1 MPTLH
6 RTALPRRFPSWTLAV
21 PVAAALVAA
30 PIAVPFAADAAT
42 SSSGLIVSYPLD
54 ETSGAV
60 AHDDS
65 GNGRD
70 AAYVGSPSLTGANGV
85 RLDGADDYVSVPND
99 ILQGL
104 SSVTVS
110 TDVLVR
116 PEQSGNY
123 FIWGLGNT
131 TDWYGNGYLFATGNP
146 ARTGIASG
154 NWTTEQETR
163 GSANL
168 DRGVWKTL
176 TYTLDADKKTSR
188 LYLDGIQVAEN
199 TNTTITP
206 GAIGGGKTTANY
218 LGRSTYTPDKRLAGS
233 LRDFRL
239 YDRALSADE
248 VATLVATDQQRV
260 ARDKAAL
267 DLGDL
272 SAVTTNISLPTAG
285 VNGSAIAWASSD
297 SAVVSDT
304 GAVTRPAA
312 GQPDAEVTL
321 TATLTRG
328 SATTTAAVTATV
340 LAIPDD
346 AGAAQKALDGITVVN
361 AADARGNLTLPTTS
375 DGLAVT
381 WASSNPAVVST
392 TGVVSRQEADTTV
405 TLTASVTRGS
415 VTKTRD
421 IAVNVRKAVHLGAF
435 EGYTFAY
442 FTGNTI
448 EGENIYFAASNGNNA
463 LSWTELNGGKPVL
476 TSSYGEK
483 GLRDPFIIRSPEG
496 DTFYLIAT
504 DLSIG
509 GGTSWGDSQTVG
521 SKYIEVWESHD
532 LVNWSDQ
539 RHVRVSPDTAGNTWA
554 PEAYYDEGLGEYV
567 VFWASKIY
575 PEDDPGH
582 TANVPNSMMYAT
594 TRDFVTFSQPQVWQ
608 GGISRIDSTVIK
620 ANGVYQRF
628 TKDEGAGTTGCS
640 DIIQESSPVLTA
652 PLKDWTQ
659 VTSCIGKNAGTGAV
673 EGPSI
678 FKSNP
683 GDVNGDKYY
692 LFVDEYGGR
701 GYIPL
706 ATTDIADPNWQVPAS
721 YTLPSSPRHGTVIPV
736 TAEELAAL
744 RKNIPTEPTVT
755 PVTANAKGE
764 VLRYDFT
771 DGSGATLHDRSGA
784 GRDAQIQGGATF
796 SDDALIFDGSND
808 YVDLP
813 DDMLAGVTDFTVDT
827 ELRIDPAQ
835 KNPYFLYAFGNTGGD
850 GKGNGYL
857 FSTGDGQYRGALTT
871 GNWTGEQNAATASA
885 LPRDRWVHLTYT
897 LSGNTARAYLDG
909 QKVAENT
916 NVTVRPGDIGG
927 GKTLANYLGKSVY
940 NDDNLFRGQMREFAL
955 YNRALSPDEVA
966 AQNPGILTNVSLQD
980 AAALKVAPIVDAE
993 NRTVVFPVVPGTDLT
1008 TLRPTFATAPGT
1020 TATPE
1025 SGTVRN
1031 LSTPVTVTLK
1041 TEGQS
1046 DVVWTLKAVEMKSPV
1061 LPGLY
1066 ADPNIAVFGDTY
1078 YIYATTDGVPGWGG
1092 NTFYVWT
1099 SKNLVDWTRSDT
1111 PFLTLNGADGNVP
1124 WATGNAWA
1132 PTIIEKGRKY
1142 YFYFSGHNPKDD
1154 RKEIGVAV
1162 ADSPEGPFTAEA
1174 QPMITNAESVH
1185 SGQAIDPAAFHDPK
1199 TGKYYLFWGNGNPVY
1214 GELSEDM
1221 KSIKAGTIRPISGLN
1236 DFREGSFVNY
1246 RDGLYHLTYSID
1258 DTGSADYRVGYA
1270 TSTSIDGPWTYRG
1283 VILSKDASQGI
1294 LGTGHSSIINVP
1306 GTDEWYI
1313 AYHRF
1318 AIPGGGGTNRETT
1331 IDRLEVGEDGLFQTV
1346 KPTLSSVAPREV
1358 PDTTEP
1364 TPTPTPTSTP
1374 TVSPTPTAT
1383 PTPTVTPE
1391 PTATPEPTG
1400 EPTATPTPTAS
1411 PTTTPGAAPSVSV
1424 SATTVERGGIVRV
1437 TVTGLGAGE
1446 QVTAEL
1452 RSDPIRIAGVPAADA
1467 NGRVTF
1473 DVQIPGNLAAG
1484 AHSIVVYGADGSV
1497 IRTVP
1502 ITVVA
1507 AGQLAAT
1514 GAQAPLGGAL
1524 LAGFFLVAGGVVW
1537 TMRRPR
1543 RTEA

>member
-1 MPTLH
+1 MQCRIHERIRTPVPTLP
-6 RTALPRRFPSWTLAV
+6 RTALPRRLPSWALAV
-21 PVAAALVAA
+21 PVVAALVAA
-30 PIAVPFAADAAT
+30 PIAVPLAAT
-42 SSSGLIVSYPLD
+42 AATPTSGLVVSYPLD

-70 AAYVGSPSLTGANGV
+70 AAYVGGPSLTGANGV
-85 RLDGADDYVSVPND
+85 RLDGADDYVSVPNN
-99 ILQGL
+99 ILAGL
-104 SSVTVS
+104 SSITVS

-154 NWTTEQETR
+154 NWSTEQETR

-176 TYTLDADKKTSR
+176 TYTLDAGSKTSR
-188 LYLDGIQVAEN
+188 LYLDGVQVAEN
-199 TNTTITP
+199 TNTTTTP
-206 GAIGGGKTTANY
+206 GSIGGGTTTANY
-218 LGRSTYTPDKRLAGS
+218 LGRSNYTGDKRLAGS

-248 VATLVATDQQRV
+248 VTTLVATDAQRV
-260 ARDKAAL
+260 ARDAAAL

-272 SAVTTNISLPTAG
+272 SAVTADIALPTAG
-285 VNGSAIAWASSD
+285 TNGSSISWASSNP
-297 SAVVSDT
+297 AVVSST

-312 GQPDAEVTL
+312 GQADAEVTL

-328 SATTTAAVTATV
+328 TATQSVGFTATV
-340 LAIPDD
+340 RAVPDD
-346 AGAAQKALDGITVVN
+346 AGAAQRAVDAITVVN
-361 AADARGNLTLPTTS
+361 ADDARGNLTLPTTAEELPVS
-375 DGLAVT
+375 WT
-381 WASSNPAVVST
+381 SSNPAVVSP
-392 TGVVSRQEADTTV
+392 TGVVARQEVDTTV
-405 TLTASVTRGS
+405 TLTASVTKGS
-415 VTKTRD
+415 ATRTRD
-421 IAVNVRKAVHLGAF
+421 IVVNVRKAVHLGAF

-448 EGENIYFAASNGNNA
+448 EGENIYFAASNGNDA
-463 LSWTELNGGKPVL
+463 LSWTELNGGKPAL
-476 TSSYGEK
+476 TSTYGEK

-554 PEAYYDEGLGEYV
+554 PEAYYDESLGQYV

-575 PEDDPGH
+575 PVDDPNH

-594 TRDFVTFSQPQVWQ
+594 TRDFVTFSEPQVWQ

-620 ANGVYQRF
+620 ADGVYQRF

-706 ATTDIADPNWQVPAS
+706 ATTDIANPNWQVPAS
-721 YTLPSSPRHGTVIPV
+721 YTLPSSPRHGTVMPV

-744 RKNIPTEPTVT
+744 RENIVTEPGVT

-796 SDDALIFDGSND
+796 ADGALTFDGSND

-813 DDMLAGVTDFTVDT
+813 DNVLAGVTDFTVDT
-827 ELRIDPAQ
+827 EVRIDAAQ
-835 KNPYFLYAFGNTGGD
+835 KNPYFLYGFGNTGSD

-857 FSTGDGQYRGALTT
+857 FSTGNGQYRGALTT
-871 GNWTGEQNAATASA
+871 GNWTGEQNASAASA

-897 LSGNTARAYLDG
+897 LSGSTARLYLDG
-909 QKVAENT
+909 QKVAENA
-916 NVTVRPGDIGG
+916 NVTVRPGDIGKG
-927 GKTLANYLGKSVY
+927 TTLANYLGKSVY
-940 NDDNLFRGQMREFAL
+940 NDDNLFHGQMREFAL

-966 AQNPGILTNVSLQD
+966 AQNPELLTEVSLQD

-993 NRTVVFPVVPGTDLT
+993 NRTVLFPVVPGTDLT
-1008 TLRPTFATAPGT
+1008 KLRPTFTTASGT
-1020 TATPE
+1020 TATPA

-1041 TEGQS
+1041 TDGQA

-1092 NTFYVWT
+1092 NTFYVWK

-1111 PFLTLNGADGNVP
+1111 PFLTLDGANGDVP

-1132 PTIIEKGRKY
+1132 PTIIEKGGKY
-1142 YFYFSGHNPKDD
+1142 YFYFSGHNPQDD

-1162 ADSPEGPFTAEA
+1162 ADSPEGPFTADA

-1214 GELSEDM
+1214 GELSDDM
-1221 KSIKAGTIRPISGLN
+1221 KSIKAGTIKPISGLN
-1236 DFREGSFVNY
+1236 DFREGTFVNY

-1283 VILSKDASQGI
+1283 VILSKDTSQGI
-1294 LGTGHSSIINVP
+1294 LGTGHSSIITVP

-1331 IDRLEVGEDGLFQTV
+1331 IDRLEIGPDGLFQTV
-1346 KPTLSSVAPREV
+1346 KPTLTSVAPREV

-1364 TPTPTPTSTP
+1364 TPTPTA
-1374 TVSPTPTAT
+1374 TPTAS
-1383 PTPTVTPE
+1383 PTAT
-1391 PTATPEPTG
+1391 PTATPEPTT
-1400 EPTATPTPTAS
+1400 EPTGTPTPTAS
-1411 PTTTPGAAPSVSV
+1411 PTSTPDATPSVSV
-1424 SATTVERGGIVRV
+1424 STTTVERGGIVRV
-1437 TVTGLGAGE
+1437 TVTGLAAGE

-1452 RSDPIRIAGVPAADA
+1452 RSDPIRIAGIPAADA
-1467 NGRVTF
+1467 SGRVTF
-1473 DVQIPGNLAAG
+1473 DVQIPGDLAAG
-1484 AHSIVVYGADGSV
+1484 SHTIVVYAADGSV
-1497 IRTVP
+1497 IRSVP

-1514 GAQAPLGGAL
+1514 GAQAPLGAGL
-1524 LAGFFLVAGGVVW
+1524 LAAFLLVAAGVVW
-1537 TMRRPR
+1537 TLRRPR
-1543 RTEA
+1543 RTDA

>member
-1 MPTLH
+1 MQCRIHERIRTPVPTLP
-6 RTALPRRFPSWTLAV
+6 RTALPRRLPSWALAV
-21 PVAAALVAA
+21 PVVAALVAA
-30 PIAVPFAADAAT
+30 PIAVPIAAT
-42 SSSGLIVSYPLD
+42 AATPTSGLVVSYPLD

-70 AAYVGSPSLTGANGV
+70 AAYVGGPSLTGVNGV
-85 RLDGADDYVSVPND
+85 RLDGADDYVSVPNN
-99 ILQGL
+99 ILAGL
-104 SSVTVS
+104 SSITVS

-154 NWTTEQETR
+154 NWSTEQETR

-176 TYTLDADKKTSR
+176 TYTLDAGSKTSR

-199 TNTTITP
+199 TNTTTTP
-206 GAIGGGKTTANY
+206 GSIGGGTTTANY
-218 LGRSTYTPDKRLAGS
+218 LGRSNYTGDKRLAGS

-248 VATLVATDQQRV
+248 VTTLVATDAQRV
-260 ARDKAAL
+260 ARDAAAL
-267 DLGDL
+267 GLGDL
-272 SAVTTNISLPTAG
+272 SAVTADIALPTAG
-285 VNGSAIAWASSD
+285 TNGSSISWASSNP
-297 SAVVSDT
+297 AVVSST

-312 GQPDAEVTL
+312 GQADAEVTL
-321 TATLTRG
+321 TATLSRG
-328 SATTTAAVTATV
+328 TATQSVGFTATV
-340 LAIPDD
+340 RAVPDD
-346 AGAAQKALDGITVVN
+346 AGAAQRAVDAIAVVN
-361 AADARGNLTLPTTS
+361 SDDARGNLTLPTTAEE
-375 DGLAVT
+375 LPVT
-381 WASSNPAVVST
+381 WTSSNPAVVSP
-392 TGVVSRQEADTTV
+392 TGVVARQEADTTV
-405 TLTASVTRGS
+405 TLTASVTKGS
-415 VTKTRD
+415 ATRTRD
-421 IAVNVRKAVHLGAF
+421 IVVNVRKAVHLGAF

-448 EGENIYFAASNGNNA
+448 EGENIYFAASNGNDA
-463 LSWTELNGGKPVL
+463 LSWTELNGGKPAL
-476 TSSYGEK
+476 TSTYGEK

-554 PEAYYDEGLGEYV
+554 PEAYYDESLGQYV

-575 PEDDPGH
+575 PVDDPNH

-594 TRDFVTFSQPQVWQ
+594 TRDFVTFSEPQVWQ

-620 ANGVYQRF
+620 ADGVYQRF

-706 ATTDIADPNWQVPAS
+706 ATTDIANPNWQVPAS
-721 YTLPSSPRHGTVIPV
+721 YTLPSSPRHGTVMPV

-744 RKNIPTEPTVT
+744 RENIVTEPGVT
-755 PVTANAKGE
+755 PVTANEKGE

-796 SDDALIFDGSND
+796 ADGALTFDGSND

-813 DDMLAGVTDFTVDT
+813 DNVLAGVTDFTVDT
-827 ELRIDPAQ
+827 EVRIDAAQ
-835 KNPYFLYAFGNTGGD
+835 KNPYFLYGFGNTGSD

-857 FSTGDGQYRGALTT
+857 FSTGNGQYRGALTT
-871 GNWTGEQNAATASA
+871 GNWTGEQNASAASA

-897 LSGNTARAYLDG
+897 LSGSTARLYLDG

-916 NVTVRPGDIGG
+916 NVTVRPGDIGKG
-927 GKTLANYLGKSVY
+927 TTLANYLGKSVY

-966 AQNPGILTNVSLQD
+966 AQNPELLTEVSLQD

-993 NRTVVFPVVPGTDLT
+993 NRTVLFPVVPGTDLMK
-1008 TLRPTFATAPGT
+1008 LRPTFTTASGT
-1020 TATPE
+1020 TATPA

-1041 TEGQS
+1041 TDGQA

-1092 NTFYVWT
+1092 NTFYVWK

-1111 PFLTLNGADGNVP
+1111 PFLTLDGANGDVP

-1132 PTIIEKGRKY
+1132 PTIIEKGGKY
-1142 YFYFSGHNPKDD
+1142 YFYFSGHNPQDD

-1162 ADSPEGPFTAEA
+1162 ADSPEGPFTADA

-1214 GELSEDM
+1214 GELSDDM
-1221 KSIKAGTIRPISGLN
+1221 KSIKAGTIKPISGLN
-1236 DFREGSFVNY
+1236 DFREGTFVNY

-1283 VILSKDASQGI
+1283 VILSKDTSQGI
-1294 LGTGHSSIINVP
+1294 LGTGHSSIITVP

-1331 IDRLEVGEDGLFQTV
+1331 IDRLEIGPDGLFQTV
-1346 KPTLSSVAPREV
+1346 KPTLTSVAPREV

-1364 TPTPTPTSTP
+1364 TPTPTPTSTA
-1374 TVSPTPTAT
+1374 SPTAT
-1383 PTPTVTPE
+1383 
-1391 PTATPEPTG
+1391 PTATPEPTT
-1400 EPTATPTPTAS
+1400 EPTGTPTPTVS
-1411 PTTTPGAAPSVSV
+1411 PTSTPDATPSVSV
-1424 SATTVERGGIVRV
+1424 STTTVERGGIVRV
-1437 TVTGLGAGE
+1437 TVTGLAAGE

-1452 RSDPIRIAGVPAADA
+1452 RSDPIRIAGIPAADA
-1467 NGRVTF
+1467 SGRVTF
-1473 DVQIPGNLAAG
+1473 DVQIPGDLAAG
-1484 AHSIVVYGADGSV
+1484 SHTIVVYAADGSV
-1497 IRTVP
+1497 IRSVP

-1514 GAQAPLGGAL
+1514 GAQAPLGAGL
-1524 LAGFFLVAGGVVW
+1524 LAAFLLVAAGVVW
-1537 TMRRPR
+1537 TLRRPR
-1543 RTEA
+1543 RTDA

>member
-1 MPTLH
+1 
-6 RTALPRRFPSWTLAV
+6 
-21 PVAAALVAA
+21 
-30 PIAVPFAADAAT
+30 
-42 SSSGLIVSYPLD
+42 VSYPLD
-54 ETSGAV
+54 ETSGTV
-60 AHDDS
+60 AHDVS
-65 GNGRD
+65 GHGRD
-70 AAYVGSPSLTGANGV
+70 AALVGGPTLSGPDGV
-85 RLDGADDYVSVPND
+85 RLDGSDDYVELPDD
-99 ILQGL
+99 ILKGL
-104 SSVTVS
+104 TSITVS
-110 TDVLVR
+110 TDVIVR
-116 PEQSGNY
+116 PEQSGSY

-131 TDWYGNGYLFATGNP
+131 TDWYGDGYLFATGDP
-146 ARTGIASG
+146 ARAGIATG
-154 NWTTEQETR
+154 NWSTEQETR

-176 TYTLDADKKTSR
+176 TYTLDAGSTTAR
-188 LYLDGIQVAEN
+188 LYLDGARIAEN
-199 TNTTITP
+199 THTTTTP
-206 GAIGGGKTTANY
+206 GAIGNGTTTANY
-218 LGRSTYTPDKRLAGS
+218 LGRSNYTPDKRLAGS
-233 LRDFRL
+233 LRDFRV
-239 YDRALSADE
+239 YDRALTADQ
-248 VATLVATDQQRV
+248 VAALVATDQERV

-267 DLGDL
+267 GLGDL
-272 SAVTTNISLPTAG
+272 SAVTTALSLPGGG
-285 VNGSAIAWASSD
+285 VNGSAIAWSSSD
-297 SAVVSDT
+297 AAVISDS

-312 GQPDAEVTL
+312 GQPDATVTL

-328 SATTTAAVTATV
+328 SATATAAFTATV
-340 LAIPDD
+340 PAMPDD
-346 AGAAQKALDGITVVN
+346 AGAAQNALAAITVVN
-361 AADARGNLTLPTTS
+361 ADDARGNLTLPTTA

-381 WASSNPAVVST
+381 WTSSNPAVVST
-392 TGVVSRQEADTTV
+392 TGVVSRPEADTTV
-405 TLTASVTRGS
+405 TLTASVTKGS
-415 VTKTRD
+415 ATRTRD
-421 IAVNVRKAVHLGAF
+421 IDVNVRKAVHLGAF

-448 EGENIYFAASNGNNA
+448 EGENIFFAASNGNDA
-463 LSWTELNGGKPVL
+463 LSWTELNGGKPTL
-476 TSSYGEK
+476 TSKYGEK

-509 GGTSWGDSQTVG
+509 GGTSWDTSQRQG

-532 LVNWSDQ
+532 LVTWSDQ

-554 PEAYYDEGLGEYV
+554 PEAYYDESLGQYV

-575 PEDDPGH
+575 PADDPNH

-594 TRDFVTFSQPQVWQ
+594 TRDFVTFSEPQVWQ

-640 DIIQESSPVLTA
+640 DIIQESSAVLTA

-678 FKSNP
+678 FHSNP

-706 ATTDIADPNWQVPAS
+706 ATADIANPDWQVPAT
-721 YTLPSSPRHGTVIPV
+721 YTLPRSPRHGTVMPV

-744 RKNIPTEPTVT
+744 RKDIPTEPTVT
-755 PVTANAKGE
+755 PVTANDKGE

-771 DGSGATLHDRSGA
+771 DGSGATLHDSSGA

-796 SDDALIFDGSND
+796 SDGALTFDGGDD

-827 ELRIDPAQ
+827 EVRIDPAQ
-835 KNPYFLYAFGNTGGD
+835 KNPYFLYGFGNTGGD

-857 FSTGDGQYRGALTT
+857 FSTGDGQYRGAITT
-871 GNWTGEQNAATASA
+871 GDWSGEQNASASSA

-897 LSGNTARAYLDG
+897 VSGNIARLYLDG

-916 NVTVRPGDIGG
+916 DVTVRPGDIGG

-940 NDDNLFRGQMREFAL
+940 DDDNLFRGQMREFAL
-955 YNRALSPDEVA
+955 YNRALSPEEVA
-966 AQNPGILTNVSLQD
+966 AQNPGRLTGIGLQD

-993 NRTVVFPVVPGTDLT
+993 NRTVLFPVVPGTDLT
-1008 TLRPTFATAPGT
+1008 KLRPTFTTAAGT
-1020 TATPE
+1020 TATPA

-1041 TEGQS
+1041 AEGQA

-1092 NTFYVWT
+1092 NTFYAWT
-1099 SKNLVDWTRSDT
+1099 SKNLVDWTRSDK
-1111 PFLTLNGADGNVP
+1111 PFLTLDGANGNVP

-1132 PTIIEKGRKY
+1132 PTIIERDGKY
-1142 YFYFSGHNPKDD
+1142 SFYFSGHNPQDD

-1174 QPMITNAESVH
+1174 QPMITNGESVH
-1185 SGQAIDPAAFHDPK
+1185 SGQAIDPAAFRDPK

-1214 GELSEDM
+1214 GELSDDM
-1221 KSIKAGTIRPISGLN
+1221 KSIKAGTIKPISGLN
-1236 DFREGSFVNY
+1236 DFREGTFVNY
-1246 RDGLYHLTYSID
+1246 RDGTYHLTYSID
-1258 DTGSADYRVGYA
+1258 DTGSVDYRVGYA

-1283 VILSKDASQGI
+1283 VILSKDVSQGI
-1294 LGTGHSSIINVP
+1294 LGTGHSSIITVP

-1331 IDRLEVGEDGLFQTV
+1331 IDRLEIGPDGLFQAV

-1358 PDTTEP
+1358 PDDSGATP
-1364 TPTPTPTSTP
+1364 TPTPTPSAT
-1374 TVSPTPTAT
+1374 PTPTAT
-1383 PTPTVTPE
+1383 PEPTATPTVA

-1400 EPTATPTPTAS
+1400 EPTATPTVS
-1411 PTTTPGAAPSVSV
+1411 PTRTPDAAPSVSV
-1424 SATTVERGGIVRV
+1424 STMTVERGGIVRV
-1437 TVTGLGAGE
+1437 TVTGLAAGE

-1452 RSDPIRIAGVPAADA
+1452 RSAPIRIAGIPAADA
-1467 NGRVTF
+1467 KGRVTF
-1473 DVQIPGNLAAG
+1473 DVQIPGDLAAG
-1484 AHSIVVYGADGSV
+1484 GHTIVVFGADGSV
-1497 IRTVP
+1497 IRRVP

-1507 AGQLAAT
+1507 VGQLAAT
-1514 GAQAPLGGAL
+1514 GAQAPLGAAL
-1524 LAGFFLVAGGVVW
+1524 FASFLIAAGGVVW

-1543 RTEA
+1543 RTET